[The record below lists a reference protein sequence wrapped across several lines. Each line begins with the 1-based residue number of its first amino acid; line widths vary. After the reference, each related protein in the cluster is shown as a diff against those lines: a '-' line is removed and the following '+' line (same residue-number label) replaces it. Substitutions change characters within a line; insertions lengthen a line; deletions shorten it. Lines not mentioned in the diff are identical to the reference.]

1 MVVKCAGAKRTKV
14 TLKMAKKA
22 LKVTAE
28 GRQRLDL
35 SNLGIATFPAC
46 LVEMAADVEEL
57 DLSRNVLRSLP
68 AAVGELTS
76 LRWLDLHSNKL
87 EALPEALGKLVALTH
102 LNVSNNRLSSA
113 GLPAALGLLARLQSL
128 NLGLNQLDSLPPAME
143 ALTAL
148 QEVGLFDNLF
158 AQLPAFVTAVGR
170 LNAKRNPCTDGR
182 GGGAGAE
189 TGTETEAPRTRA
201 ETLHLVPESSLCE
214 GCLHRCRQERG
225 NARGD
230 GGRPGAS
237 SSSEEESRAAS
248 YSGLTTPNSI
258 AAANQDAWRLRG
270 QTPPP
275 TGPESH

>member
-1 MVVKCAGAKRTKV
+1 MVVKCARAKRTKV

-35 SNLGIATFPAC
+35 SNLGIAAFPKC
-46 LVEMAADVEEL
+46 LAEMAANVEEL
-57 DLSRNVLRSLP
+57 DLSRNALCKLP

-87 EALPEALGKLVALTH
+87 QALPEALGKLVALTH
-102 LNVSNNRLSSA
+102 LNVSNNRLRSA
-113 GLPAALGLLARLQSL
+113 GLPAALGLLAGLQSL

-143 ALTAL
+143 ALTGL

-158 AQLPAFVTAVGR
+158 TQLPAFVAAVGR

-182 GGGAGAE
+182 GAEAE
-189 TGTETEAPRTRA
+189 TGTERPRIRA
-201 ETLHLVPESSLCE
+201 KTLHLVPESSLCE
-214 GCLHRCRQERG
+214 DCLHRCTQDRG
-225 NARGD
+225 NTRGD

-237 SSSEEESRAAS
+237 TSEEEEERRATS
-248 YSGLTTPNSI
+248 YSELTTPNSI

-270 QTPPP
+270 QTPP